1 MKMARNLTCFAC
13 LLLAFAAQAQW
24 GVQGTVLHWEA
35 LSPRGFWFVRAG
47 VDHDVNERGSL
58 GVDYALSIDL
68 FGAGQDGET
77 GTYQGNSVYYVLN
90 AKAQGLTLRS
100 AYHFSD
106 NDEAS
111 FYFGPFAGFR
121 TVEYE
126 VRPDD
131 FNAPFR
137 NETGSGT
144 LFNLGFKLGY
154 RGALDGFFSDV
165 HVGYGTNFGNLDL
178 VKAPYLDKKDMLGRG
193 FFLVGYSWG
202 IGWD

>member
-1 MKMARNLTCFAC
+1 MMKASCSAFFAY
-13 LLLAFAAQAQW
+13 LLLTGAASAQW

-58 GVDYALSIDL
+58 GLDYAISIDL
-68 FGAGQDGET
+68 FGAGQEGES
-77 GTYQGNSVYYVLN
+77 GTYQGNNVYYNLSSR
-90 AKAQGLTLRS
+90 AQGLTLRS

-106 NDEAS
+106 NDEGS

-121 TVEYE
+121 TVEYQ
-126 VRPDD
+126 VRPDNFGNSLRD
-131 FNAPFR
+131 D
-137 NETGSGT
+137 TGTST
-144 LFNLGFKLGY
+144 LFNLGFKFGY
-154 RGALDGFFSDV
+154 RNALDAFYNDIHF
-165 HVGYGTNFGNLDL
+165 GYGTTFGNLDL
-178 VKAPYLDKKDMLGRG
+178 VKAPYLNNKDVLKRG